1 MKTFRAANKN
11 SAEKASSSAAAA
23 RSRRSRSSASC
34 SRRFDRPRRIASSP
48 ARESTSELC
57 PSSRRRVD
65 RMTSRTPGSTLVD
78 VHLSRAVR
86 VELAQRVVEP
96 LRLQQEHE
104 RLVAARLEE
113 VLDDLVRLD
122 RSSNLVDGERTRVV
136 LVDELEHLA
145 RLVQKLL
152 REGLV
157 LRARLRRGLGAVLGP
172 LLELVREGL
181 RDGRLPAWN
190 VDR

>member
-1 MKTFRAANKN
+1 MA
-11 SAEKASSSAAAA
+11 
-23 RSRRSRSSASC
+23 
-34 SRRFDRPRRIASSP
+34 
-48 ARESTSELC
+48 
-57 PSSRRRVD
+57 
-65 RMTSRTPGSTLVD
+65 SRTPGSTLVD

-96 LRLQQEHE
+96 LRLQQEHQ

-113 VLDDLVRLD
+113 VLDDLVALD
-122 RSSNLVDGERTRVV
+122 RRSNLVDGERTRVV
-136 LVDELEHLA
+136 LVDELKHLA
-145 RLVQKLL
+145 RLVEELL

-157 LRARLRRGLGAVLGP
+157 LRARLRRGLGAVLGA

-190 VDR
+190 IDR

>member
-1 MKTFRAANKN
+1 
-11 SAEKASSSAAAA
+11 
-23 RSRRSRSSASC
+23 
-34 SRRFDRPRRIASSP
+34 
-48 ARESTSELC
+48 
-57 PSSRRRVD
+57 
-65 RMTSRTPGSTLVD
+65 MTSRTPGSTLVD

-96 LRLQQEHE
+96 LRLQQEHQ

-122 RSSNLVDGERTRVV
+122 RRSDLVDGERPRVV
-136 LVDELEHLA
+136 LVDELEYLA
-145 RLVQKLL
+145 RLVEELL

-157 LRARLRRGLGAVLGP
+157 LRARLRRRLGAVLGP

-190 VDR
+190 IDR

>member
-1 MKTFRAANKN
+1 MT
-11 SAEKASSSAAAA
+11 
-23 RSRRSRSSASC
+23 
-34 SRRFDRPRRIASSP
+34 
-48 ARESTSELC
+48 
-57 PSSRRRVD
+57 VD
-65 RMTSRTPGSTLVD
+65 RMTCRTPGRTLVD

-96 LRLQQEHE
+96 LRLQQEHQ

-122 RSSNLVDGERTRVV
+122 RRSDLVDGERPRVV
-136 LVDELEHLA
+136 LVDELEYLA
-145 RLVQKLL
+145 RLVEELL

-190 VDR
+190 IDR

>member
-1 MKTFRAANKN
+1 MNA
-11 SAEKASSSAAAA
+11 
-23 RSRRSRSSASC
+23 
-34 SRRFDRPRRIASSP
+34 
-48 ARESTSELC
+48 
-57 PSSRRRVD
+57 VVQ
-65 RMTSRTPGSTLVD
+65 MTSQTPGSTLVD

-96 LRLQQEHE
+96 LRLQQEHQ

-122 RSSNLVDGERTRVV
+122 RRSNLVDGERTRVV
-136 LVDELEHLA
+136 LVDELEYLA
-145 RLVQKLL
+145 RLVEELL

-157 LRARLRRGLGAVLGP
+157 LRARLRRRLGAVLGP

-190 VDR
+190 IDR

>member
-1 MKTFRAANKN
+1 
-11 SAEKASSSAAAA
+11 
-23 RSRRSRSSASC
+23 
-34 SRRFDRPRRIASSP
+34 
-48 ARESTSELC
+48 
-57 PSSRRRVD
+57 
-65 RMTSRTPGSTLVD
+65 MTRRTPGRTLVD
-78 VHLSRAVR
+78 VDLSRAVR

-113 VLDDLVRLD
+113 VLDDRVRLD
-122 RSSNLVDGERTRVV
+122 GLGDLVDRERTGVV

-145 RLVQKLL
+145 RLVQELL
-152 REGLV
+152 GEGLV

-190 VDR
+190 INR

>member
-1 MKTFRAANKN
+1 
-11 SAEKASSSAAAA
+11 
-23 RSRRSRSSASC
+23 
-34 SRRFDRPRRIASSP
+34 
-48 ARESTSELC
+48 
-57 PSSRRRVD
+57 
-65 RMTSRTPGSTLVD
+65 MTSRTPGSTLVD

-96 LRLQQEHE
+96 LRLQQEHQ

-136 LVDELEHLA
+136 LVDELKYLA
-145 RLVQKLL
+145 RLVEEFF
-152 REGLV
+152 RECLI
-157 LRARLRRGLGAVLGP
+157 LRARLRRRLGAVLGP
-172 LLELVREGL
+172 LLELVRECL

-190 VDR
+190 INR

>member
-1 MKTFRAANKN
+1 MAA
-11 SAEKASSSAAAA
+11 SLRGPSTGEHAVAAQ
-23 RSRRSRSSASC
+23 S
-34 SRRFDRPRRIASSP
+34 
-48 ARESTSELC
+48 L
-57 PSSRRRVD
+57 RRRHA
-65 RMTSRTPGSTLVD
+65 PLGQ
-78 VHLSRAVR
+78 VHLATLVR

-96 LRLQQEHE
+96 LRLQQEHQ

-122 RSSNLVDGERTRVV
+122 RRSNLVDGERTRVV

-145 RLVQKLL
+145 RLVEEFFG
-152 REGLV
+152 EGLV
-157 LRARLRRGLGAVLGP
+157 LGPRLRRGLGAVLGP

-190 VDR
+190 IDR

>member
-1 MKTFRAANKN
+1 MN
-11 SAEKASSSAAAA
+11 
-23 RSRRSRSSASC
+23 
-34 SRRFDRPRRIASSP
+34 
-48 ARESTSELC
+48 
-57 PSSRRRVD
+57 VD

-113 VLDDLVRLD
+113 VLDDRVRLD
-122 RSSNLVDGERTRVV
+122 GLGDLVDRQATGVV
-136 LVDELEHLA
+136 LVDEFEHLA
-145 RLVQKLL
+145 RLVEELL

-190 VDR
+190 IDR

>member
-1 MKTFRAANKN
+1 
-11 SAEKASSSAAAA
+11 
-23 RSRRSRSSASC
+23 
-34 SRRFDRPRRIASSP
+34 
-48 ARESTSELC
+48 
-57 PSSRRRVD
+57 
-65 RMTSRTPGSTLVD
+65 MTSRTPGSTLVD

-96 LRLQQEHE
+96 LRLQQEHQ

-113 VLDDLVRLD
+113 VLDYLVRLD
-122 RSSNLVDGERTRVV
+122 RSSNLVDRQATGVV
-136 LVDELEHLA
+136 LVDELKHLA
-145 RLVQKLL
+145 CLVEELL
-152 REGLV
+152 GEGLV
-157 LRARLRRGLGAVLGP
+157 LRARLRRCLGAVLGP

>member
-1 MKTFRAANKN
+1 
-11 SAEKASSSAAAA
+11 
-23 RSRRSRSSASC
+23 
-34 SRRFDRPRRIASSP
+34 
-48 ARESTSELC
+48 
-57 PSSRRRVD
+57 
-65 RMTSRTPGSTLVD
+65 MTSRTPGSTLVD

-96 LRLQQEHE
+96 LRLQQEHQ

-122 RSSNLVDGERTRVV
+122 RRSDLVDGERTRVV

-145 RLVQKLL
+145 RLVEELL

-157 LRARLRRGLGAVLGP
+157 LRARLRRRLGAVLGP

-190 VDR
+190 INR

>member
-1 MKTFRAANKN
+1 MKTLRAANRN

-57 PSSRRRVD
+57 SSSRRRID
-65 RMTSRTPGSTLVD
+65 LTSRTPGSTLIDVD
-78 VHLSRAVR
+78 LARAVR

-96 LRLQQEHE
+96 LRLQQEHQ

-122 RSSNLVDGERTRVV
+122 RSSNLVDRERTRVV
-136 LVDELEHLA
+136 LVDQFKYLA
-145 RLVQKLL
+145 RLVQELFGKCLI
-152 REGLV
+152 
-157 LRARLRRGLGAVLGP
+157 LRARLRRRLGAVLGP
-172 LLELVREGL
+172 LLELVRECL

-190 VDR
+190 INR

>member
-1 MKTFRAANKN
+1 
-11 SAEKASSSAAAA
+11 
-23 RSRRSRSSASC
+23 
-34 SRRFDRPRRIASSP
+34 
-48 ARESTSELC
+48 
-57 PSSRRRVD
+57 
-65 RMTSRTPGSTLVD
+65 MTSRTPGSTLVD
-78 VHLSRAVR
+78 VHFARAVR

-96 LRLQQEHE
+96 LRLQEEHQ

-136 LVDELEHLA
+136 LVDELKHLA

-157 LRARLRRGLGAVLGP
+157 LRARLRRRLGAVLGP
-172 LLELVREGL
+172 LLELVRECL
-181 RDGRLPAWN
+181 RDGGLPAWN
-190 VDR
+190 IDR